1 MNRHFARK
9 RFGQHFLRD
18 ANTVRR
24 IIDAFAPQADD
35 DVVEIGPGDG
45 VLTRQ
50 LAPRVR
56 RLHAIEID
64 RDLAAALEG
73 EFEQRPN
80 VTIHNADALN
90 VEIGPLVQRGRK
102 LRLIGNLPYNVSTPM
117 LFHLLGQMHHIR
129 DMCFMLQKEVVE
141 RLTAVP
147 GTKAYG
153 RLSVM
158 VQWRCRAQ
166 RLFLVAPG
174 AFRPA
179 PKVESMVVRLEPYTI
194 PPVAVAD
201 EPAFTSVIA
210 AAFAARR
217 KTLRNALAGMISSE
231 ELSAAGIDPMR
242 RGETLTLAEFA
253 ALGNTLVRKETR
265 SG

>member
-1 MNRHFARK
+1 MKPQLIRK

-18 ANTVRR
+18 VNTVHR
-24 IIDAFAPQADD
+24 IIDAFAPKADD
-35 DVVEIGPGDG
+35 YVLEIGPGDG
-45 VLTRQ
+45 VLTRE
-50 LAPRVR
+50 LAPRVH

-64 RDLAAALEG
+64 RDLAAALKRELG
-73 EFEQRPN
+73 DRAH
-80 VTIHNADALN
+80 VTIHNADALDFD
-90 VEIGPLVQRGRK
+90 IGPLVESGRK
-102 LRLIGNLPYNVSTPM
+102 LRLIGNLPYNVSTPI
-117 LFHLLGQMHHIR
+117 LFRLLGQMRHIR

-141 RLTAVP
+141 RLTAAP

-158 VQWRCRAQ
+158 IQWRCRAQ
-166 RLFLVAPG
+166 RLFPVPPG
-174 AFRPA
+174 AFRPP
-179 PKVESMVVRLEPYTI
+179 PKVDSMVVRLEPYAI
-194 PPVAVAD
+194 PPVAVVD
-201 EPAFTSVIA
+201 EPVFASVVA

-231 ELSAAGIDPMR
+231 ELHAAGIDPVR

-253 ALGNTLVRKETR
+253 ALGNTLVEKQVR

>member
-18 ANTVRR
+18 ANTVRH

-35 DVVEIGPGDG
+35 DVLEIGPGDG

-64 RDLAAALEG
+64 RDLAAALED
-73 EFEQRPN
+73 EFGQLPN

-102 LRLIGNLPYNVSTPM
+102 LRLIGNLPYNVSTPI
-117 LFHLLGQMHHIR
+117 LFHLLGQMRHIR

-147 GTKAYG
+147 GTKVYG

-166 RLFLVAPG
+166 RLFVVAPG
-174 AFRPA
+174 AFRPI

-201 EPAFTSVIA
+201 EPAFTSGIA
-210 AAFAARR
+210 AACAARR

-231 ELSAAGIDPMR
+231 ELSAAGIDPVR

>member
-1 MNRHFARK
+1 MSAHVARK

-18 ANTVRR
+18 PNTVRR

-35 DVVEIGPGDG
+35 DILEIGPGDG
-45 VLTRQ
+45 ALTRE
-50 LAPRVR
+50 LASRVH

-64 RDLAAALEG
+64 RDLAAALER
-73 EFEQRPN
+73 ELAHRPN
-80 VTIHNADALN
+80 VVIRNADALD
-90 VEIGPLVQRGRK
+90 VEIGPLVQGGRQ

-117 LFHLLGQMHHIR
+117 LFHLLTQARYIR

-158 VQWRCRAQ
+158 IQWRCRAQ
-166 RLFLVAPG
+166 RLFRVPPG

-179 PKVESMVVRLEPYTI
+179 PKVESMVVRLEPYAI
-194 PPVAVAD
+194 PPVAVTD
-201 EPAFTSVIA
+201 EPAFASVIA
-210 AAFAARR
+210 AAFGARR
-217 KTLRNALAGMISSE
+217 KTLRNALSGMISGE
-231 ELSAAGIDPMR
+231 ELHAAGIDPMR

-253 ALGNTLVRKETR
+253 ALGNTLVEKQAR
-265 SG
+265 SK

>member
-1 MNRHFARK
+1 MSPRFARK

-18 ANTVRR
+18 ASAVRR
-24 IIDAFAPQADD
+24 IIDAFAPQPDD
-35 DVVEIGPGDG
+35 DVLEIGPGDG
-45 VLTRQ
+45 VLTRE
-50 LAPRVR
+50 LAPRVHW
-56 RLHAIEID
+56 LHAVEID
-64 RDLAAALEG
+64 RDLAAALERELG
-73 EFEQRPN
+73 LRPN
-80 VTIHNADALN
+80 VTIHNADALTFK
-90 VEIGPLVQRGRK
+90 IAPLVEGECK

-117 LFHLLGQMHHIR
+117 LFHLLGQMRHIR

-158 VQWRCRAQ
+158 IQWRCRTQ
-166 RLFLVAPG
+166 RLFMVPPG
-174 AFRPA
+174 AFRPP
-179 PKVESMVVRLEPYTI
+179 PKVDSMVVRLEPYAI

-201 EPAFTSVIA
+201 EPAFANVIA

-231 ELSAAGIDPMR
+231 ELHAAGIDPVR

-253 ALGNTLVRKETR
+253 ALGNTLVRKENR